1 MEQTQ
6 NKTHMLARWP
16 AYDGASVEQMLQT
29 ELRRLDRKIVV
40 LDDDPTGVQTVHDV
54 SVYTDWSPESI
65 AAGFAEPGSMFF
77 ILTNSRG
84 LTADQSAA
92 LHRDIARRA
101 AACAEACGKKFLLL
115 SRGDSTLRGHYPLE
129 TQVLRDTLEACGQG
143 PVDGEILMPFFP
155 EGGRYTIGN
164 IHYVAEGE
172 TLVPAGQT
180 EFARDKTF
188 GYASSD
194 LNQWVEEKTRGQYPA
209 GSVIDITLDELR
221 ARDYAGIAEKLLC
234 VKGFG
239 KVAVNAIDYDDVK
252 VFVTALARVLRAGKN
267 FLFRTAAALPKV
279 LGGVSDKPL
288 LTQEQ
293 LTRGQNRNGGVVIA
307 GSHVHK
313 TTRQLERLRQ
323 AKNVVLV
330 EFDQHLALDDQAFA
344 EEQRRVLRLVEESIR
359 AELTVVVSTRRQRFD
374 LNTGNQEDE
383 LRLAAKI
390 SNALTGIVS
399 ALNVRP
405 GFMIAKGGITSSDVG
420 TKGLGVKRATVLG
433 QILEGVPVWL
443 TGPESKFPDM
453 PFVIFPGNVGDDDA
467 LLQAVRRM
475 RPEREGEKE

>member
-1 MEQTQ
+1 MEPIR
-6 NKTHMLARWP
+6 NKAQMLAQWP
-16 AYDGASVEQMLQT
+16 AYDEASVEQMLQT
-29 ELRRLDRKIVV
+29 ELGRLDRKIVV
-40 LDDDPTGVQTVHDV
+40 LDDDPTGVQTVHGV

-92 LHRDIARRA
+92 LHREIARRVA
-101 AACAEACGKKFLLL
+101 VCAETCGKRFLLL
-115 SRGDSTLRGHYPLE
+115 SRSDSTLRGHYPLE

-143 PVDGEILMPFFP
+143 PVDGEILLPFFP
-155 EGGRYTIGN
+155 EGGRYTMGN
-164 IHYVAEGE
+164 VHYVAEGE
-172 TLVPAGQT
+172 MLVPAGQT
-180 EFARDKTF
+180 EFAGDRTF

-209 GSVIDITLDELR
+209 SSVTDITLDELR
-221 ARDYAGIAEKLLC
+221 ARDYAGIAQKLLC
-234 VKGFG
+234 VKDFG
-239 KVAVNAIDYDDVK
+239 KVVVNAIAYEDVK
-252 VFVTALARVLRAGKN
+252 VFVTALARALRAGKS

-279 LGGVSDKPL
+279 LGGIGDQPL
-288 LTQEQ
+288 LTRAE
-293 LTRGQNRNGGVVIA
+293 LMRGQNRNGGVIIA

-323 AKNVVLV
+323 ARDVVFV

-344 EEQRRVLRLVEESIR
+344 EEQRRVLRLVEENIR
-359 AELTVVVSTRRQRFD
+359 AELTVAVSTRRQRFD
-374 LNTGNQEDE
+374 LNTGDKEDE

-390 SNALTGIVS
+390 SGALTGIVS
-399 ALNVRP
+399 ALTARP
-405 GFMIAKGGITSSDVG
+405 GFIIAKGGITSSDVG

-433 QILEGVPVWL
+433 QILKGVPVWL

-453 PFVIFPGNVGDDDA
+453 PFVIFPGNVGGDDA

-475 RPEREGEKE
+475 RPEREEDME